1 MSKPPRGHE
10 PPSRT
15 VQRYLSTND
24 ADRSLGQNFLIDS
37 LPISKSLEFSESMGL
52 CNQST
57 VLEIG
62 PGPGTLTSAVLAIG
76 AKVIAIEIS
85 PDALDFLES
94 EISDP
99 HLSLVNGDALDVR
112 WPDGLTHVI
121 ANIPYGISSPL
132 LAKIQDYHQNSPLR
146 GVCVLVQRE
155 FGNRMVMKT
164 PPKDRG
170 PLGISLWLD
179 FDCTVVLDV
188 PRSSFRPQPE
198 VDSSV
203 IGMKPV
209 SRGHISEEE
218 RVRIRALSSWCFGR
232 RRKKIRTS
240 LKSTP
245 NPVQRVLGISRLEWD
260 HRVESLE
267 RLSGAFSDLIQRRPE
282 ELEPESWVKLSRMIV
297 EELDLPE

>member
-1 MSKPPRGHE
+1 MARWIDPRHREHPVWDIEPTLGENSGLPPKLTT
-10 PPSRT
+10 SW
-15 VQRYLSTND
+15 
-24 ADRSLGQNFLIDS
+24 SLR
-37 LPISKSLEFSESMGL
+37 
-52 CNQST
+52 
-57 VLEIG
+57 
-62 PGPGTLTSAVLAIG
+62 PGPTGVR
-76 AKVIAIEIS
+76 EQ
-85 PDALDFLES
+85 D
-94 EISDP
+94 
-99 HLSLVNGDALDVR
+99 GDED
-112 WPDGLTHVI
+112 T
-121 ANIPYGISSPL
+121 
-132 LAKIQDYHQNSPLR
+132 
-146 GVCVLVQRE
+146 
-155 FGNRMVMKT
+155 
-164 PPKDRG
+164 PKDRG

-260 HRVESLE
+260 YRVESLE

-282 ELEPESWVKLSRMIV
+282 ELEPESWVKLSRMVV